1 VSELK
6 TPPTEDTQSRA
17 NALEVER
24 VSKFYFANDVF
35 VHALSEISFEIR
47 EEEFVSIIGPSGCGK
62 STLLK
67 ILCGLDNPTAG
78 AVSIRGQT
86 PSEVRRLLGYVPQ
99 HDHLL
104 PWRTVARNAALGLEL
119 RGRRGKAAR
128 KRVDEVLSL
137 VGLEKSAQ
145 QHPGQLSGGMRK
157 RAALARAIAYDPEFL
172 VMDEPFGALDAQM
185 RHVLQGELLKI
196 WERFRQTVVFVTHD
210 IQEAILLSDRIIV
223 LTGSP
228 GKVKAIETVNLRRP
242 RDLLRDRFEP
252 EYEALYTKLW
262 NLIEKNL
269 GERESE

>member
-1 VSELK
+1 V
-6 TPPTEDTQSRA
+6 TAPTTQTAPVRA
-17 NALEVER
+17 NAVEVDR

-47 EEEFVSIIGPSGCGK
+47 EHEFVSIIGPSGCGK

-67 ILCGLDNPTAG
+67 ILCGLDQQTAG
-78 AVSIRGQT
+78 TVSFRGKT
-86 PSEVRRLLGYVPQ
+86 PAESRKLLGYVPQ

-104 PWRTVARNAALGLEL
+104 PWRTVAKNAALGLEL
-119 RGRRGKAAR
+119 RGRRDAAAR
-128 KRVDEVLSL
+128 RRVEEVLSM
-137 VGLEKSAQ
+137 VGLEKAAQ

-196 WERFRQTVVFVTHD
+196 WERFRQTVIFVTHD

-228 GKVKAIETVNLRRP
+228 GTVKAIEEVGLRRP
-242 RDLLRDRFEP
+242 RDLLHDRFQP
-252 EYEALYTKLW
+252 EYEALYTRLW
-262 NLIEKNL
+262 NLIEKSL
-269 GERESE
+269 GEREPA